1 MRTRK
6 LMSFFGAGLAVGLVG
21 CGSVRTAATNPTNQT
36 NQTARTTRASA
47 TIDGSAA
54 SCAALSPKQQ
64 LATARLVFVGRA
76 RPGPTAHLDGRTVL
90 ISPARFRVERYIK
103 GDGPTKLRVFTAVR
117 ANGAVAEDG
126 IEPQAGESWR
136 IYTTSKHG
144 PYDTNICLGSRQLPS
159 HPS

>member
-1 MRTRK
+1 M
-6 LMSFFGAGLAVGLVG
+6 
-21 CGSVRTAATNPTNQT
+21 
-36 NQTARTTRASA
+36 
-47 TIDGSAA
+47 
-54 SCAALSPKQQ
+54 
-64 LATARLVFVGRA
+64 FVGRA
-76 RPGPTAHLDGRTVL
+76 RPGPTAHLDGRNVL

-144 PYDTNICLGSRQLPS
+144 PYDTNICLGSRQLRS